1 MAKKS
6 AVNRNDK
13 RIRMA
18 SNQEARRAELKAIIK
33 DASVS
38 YEEKMAA
45 RDSLNKMAKN
55 GCAIRVQ
62 TRCQFTGRPHSVY
75 KKYGICRNVLRE
87 MASRGALPG
96 VVKSSW

>member
-6 AVNRNDK
+6 AINRNDK

-18 SNQEARRAELKAIIK
+18 ANQEERRAELKKTIK
-33 DASVS
+33 DANVS
-38 YEEKMAA
+38 YADKIAA
-45 RDSLNKMAKN
+45 RDALNKLAKN
-55 GCAIRVQ
+55 GSSIRVQ
-62 TRCQFTGRPHSVY
+62 SRCQFTGRPHSVY

-87 MASRGALPG
+87 MASRGSLPG